1 MRKGENDYETI
12 QNNCPFMPF
21 KKIKSY
27 HKAQK
32 YGDIDKNCLVIYD
45 SGITKQGGAKVW
57 SFTWKNW

>member
-1 MRKGENDYETI
+1 MI
-12 QNNCPFMPF
+12 QSNYLSAPS

-27 HKAQK
+27 HKMQK
-32 YGDIDKNCLVIYD
+32 YEDIDKNCLVIYD